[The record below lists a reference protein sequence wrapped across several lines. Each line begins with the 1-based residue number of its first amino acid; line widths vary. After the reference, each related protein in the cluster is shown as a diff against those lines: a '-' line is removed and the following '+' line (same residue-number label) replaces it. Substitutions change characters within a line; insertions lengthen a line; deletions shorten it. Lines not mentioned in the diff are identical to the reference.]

1 METNAKYESY
11 ILSVILTLFNSRQ
24 TFKRALTSL
33 MNQTFKEFELI
44 IVDDG
49 STDGTE
55 TELFPA
61 LKLNNNF
68 KYIRHSNRKHPLSLN
83 TGLINSTGK
92 FITFLDSDDEY
103 NSHHLKER
111 VAFMNSH
118 PDIDLLHSPATI
130 IGNEEDMFVPD
141 VKDPSK
147 LIHLKDCIIGGTF
160 FGRRKVFEELHGFR
174 NVYSHDSDFFERAKE
189 KFNVL
194 RFDSPSYV
202 YFRNNPDSVISKM
215 KKGVSG

>member
-1 METNAKYESY
+1 METNAKYERFVV
-11 ILSVILTLFNSRQ
+11 SVIITLFNSRQ
-24 TFKRALTSL
+24 TYNRALTSL
-33 MNQTFKEFELI
+33 MNQTFKEYELV

-83 TGLINSTGK
+83 TGIINSTGK
-92 FITFLDSDDEY
+92 FITFLDSDDAY
-103 NSHHLKER
+103 KSYHLKER
-111 VAFMNSH
+111 VEFMNSH
-118 PDIDLLHSPATI
+118 TDIDLLHSPATI

-141 VKDPSK
+141 VKDPSV

-189 KFNVL
+189 KFKVMK
-194 RFDSPSYV
+194 FDSPSYV
-202 YFRNNPDSVISKM
+202 YFRNNPDSVINKM